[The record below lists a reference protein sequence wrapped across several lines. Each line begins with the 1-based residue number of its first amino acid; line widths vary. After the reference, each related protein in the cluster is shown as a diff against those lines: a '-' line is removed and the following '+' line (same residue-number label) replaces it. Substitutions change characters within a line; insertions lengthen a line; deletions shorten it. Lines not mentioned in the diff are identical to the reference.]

1 MPPDTLGVP
10 EDIRDAAQYIGD
22 DTAGMTF
29 AEFERDRRTRQLVER
44 NVEIIGEA
52 VNRLR
57 RHAPLIAERITA
69 RGSIVAF
76 RNALIHGC
84 DTIDDRTVW
93 RAVQEALPV
102 LRAEVEH
109 LLSELGE
116 GRPPGRGWGEGSCR
130 HPANHLE
137 PA

>member
-1 MPPDTLGVP
+1 MPPDTVGVL
-10 EDIRDAAQYIGD
+10 EDIRDAAQYIVD

-57 RHAPLIAERITA
+57 RHAPLIAAQITA
-69 RGSIVAF
+69 QEKIVAF
-76 RNALIHGC
+76 RNALIHGY
-84 DTIDDRTVW
+84 DTIDYQAVW

-109 LLSELGE
+109 LLGE
-116 GRPPGRGWGEGSCR
+116 PGENSG
-130 HPANHLE
+130 
-137 PA
+137 